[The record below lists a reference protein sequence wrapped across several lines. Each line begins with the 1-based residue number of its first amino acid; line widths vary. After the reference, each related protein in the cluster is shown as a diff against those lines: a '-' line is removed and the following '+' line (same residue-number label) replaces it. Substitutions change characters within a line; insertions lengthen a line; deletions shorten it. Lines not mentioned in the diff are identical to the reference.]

1 MSVVTYDEMKDF
13 LQNSVSNVTFTKKNG
28 DERIMKCTLMPEH
41 LPPAEVK
48 ESTEKTEKAV
58 NTDVLA
64 VWDLEAEGWRSFRL
78 DSVKNFDSVPN

>member
-48 ESTEKTEKAV
+48 ENTEKTEKAV